1 MTVVWLKFNS
11 SYEVSNMGEVRSV
24 DRCVIRRDTLAPVIF
39 KGKTLKLGRHRDGYL
54 KLSLSEQNRKK
65 MYFVHRLVALT
76 FIPNP
81 DNLPQ
86 VNHIDGNKSNNVVSN
101 LEWVDNSKNQIH
113 AITTGL
119 KVIKVAKEAYRYEG
133 EVTAWDKDGKI
144 VAIMSGNMDMAAK
157 GFDFRLVSA
166 CLLGKRNTHRG
177 CTFSKNF
184 VKEI

>member
-86 VNHIDGNKSNNVVSN
+86 VNHIDGNKQNNHYSN
-101 LEWVDNSKNQIH
+101 LEWCTISENTKHGFRVLNRKPVHSTSIPIKLINIETNEVLYFKEMTE
-113 AITTGL
+113 AGVYLGTTVQNIFGYF
-119 KVIKVAKEAYRYEG
+119 KREER
-133 EVTAWDKDGKI
+133 
-144 VAIMSGNMDMAAK
+144 
-157 GFDFRLVSA
+157 
-166 CLLGKRNTHRG
+166 LGKKAILCKKYRAL
-177 CTFSKNF
+177 KL
-184 VKEI
+184 